1 MITESTILIDD
12 FEDEVLSLLKSFNR
26 IGWGKTKQNL
36 REELKSL
43 LNENN
48 YISFHA
54 NYTGYLVTT
63 VGSSYLYD
71 VPLYK
76 RGHLSSFRGKRV
88 RIVCI
93 QSGSWRFGYMAG
105 VVCDTPEDKII
116 VSRCQPEKIYK
127 FPSYVMAHRI
137 LYKSPRF
144 MVFEPDNSIC
154 IFSRNEPCGFIDTS
168 GWDSILIDGKVGQ
181 PVAILHHNP
190 DGSIRGKRTGG
201 YWIEKVYT
209 SLREAI
215 GELKYY

>member
-1 MITESTILIDD
+1 MITKSTILIDD
-12 FEDEVLSLLKSFNR
+12 HEDEVLSVLKSFNR
-26 IGWGKTKQNL
+26 IGWGKTKQTL
-36 REELKSL
+36 REKLESL
-43 LNENN
+43 LKEKN

-54 NYTGYLVTT
+54 NYTGYVITT

-76 RGHLSSFRGKRV
+76 RGHLSNFKGKRV
-88 RIVCI
+88 RIVCM

-105 VVCDTPEDKII
+105 VVCDTPEEKII
-116 VSRCQPEKIYK
+116 VSRRQPERNYK
-127 FPSYVMAHRI
+127 FPDYVMAHRI

-144 MVFEPDNSIC
+144 MVFEPNNSIP

-168 GWDSILIDGKVGQ
+168 GWDSILVDGKIGR
-181 PVAILHHNP
+181 PVATLDHNP

-201 YWIEKVYT
+201 NWIETVYT

-215 GELKYY
+215 DELKYY